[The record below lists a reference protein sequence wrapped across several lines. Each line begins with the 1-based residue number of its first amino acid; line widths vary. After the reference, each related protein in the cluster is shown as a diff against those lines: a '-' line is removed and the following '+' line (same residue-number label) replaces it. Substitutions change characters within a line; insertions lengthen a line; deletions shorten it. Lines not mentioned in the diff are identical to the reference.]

1 MTKTDVH
8 AVNGAIVSPHH
19 VVVTASSR
27 LHMGFFDLNGG
38 LGRRFGSIGLSLHT
52 PATSLK
58 VSQASTL
65 TVEGEGA
72 ERAFKIAQQ
81 VLSHLNIDGGVNIQL
96 DQAIPEHAGL
106 GSGTQLSL
114 AVGMGISALFQ
125 CKLTVNEIAVLT
137 QRGSRSGVGLGA
149 FASGG
154 LIVDGGRAS
163 TALASQNKVPPVIA
177 RAEFPEDWPILLIF
191 DKGHLGVHGSQELSA
206 FQNLPIF
213 PEVSAALLCRH
224 VLMQA
229 LPAIAERDLHAFGQ
243 AIQTLQAVTGDYF
256 APAQGGGRYTS
267 PLVAKVLSQLQ
278 ANGVNCFGQSSWGPT
293 GFAVFENQREAETQ
307 LKILNATFVDEK
319 NLAFVLTK
327 ANNQPSQIL
336 VN

>member
-1 MTKTDVH
+1 MTKIDVH
-8 AVNGAIVSPHH
+8 VGKKAIFAPHR
-19 VVVTASSR
+19 VAVTASSR

-38 LGRRFGSIGLSLHT
+38 LGRRFGSIGLSLQT
-52 PATSLK
+52 PVTSLK
-58 VSQASTL
+58 VSHASTL
-65 TVEGEGA
+65 TAEGDGA
-72 ERAFKIAQQ
+72 ERAIKIAQQ
-81 VLSHLNIDGGVNIQL
+81 VAKHLNIDGDVHIQL
-96 DQAIPEHAGL
+96 DQVIPDHSGL

-114 AVGMGISALFQ
+114 AIGMAMNALYQ
-125 CKLTVNEIAVLT
+125 SNLTVNEIAVLT
-137 QRGSRSGVGLGA
+137 ERGTRSGIGLGT
-149 FASGG
+149 FATGG
-154 LIVDGGRAS
+154 LIVDGGRALTS
-163 TALASQNKVPPVIA
+163 LASKPKFPPVIA

-191 DKGHLGVHGSQELSA
+191 DKSHSGVHGNEELIA
-206 FQNLPIF
+206 FQNLPPF
-213 PEVSAALLCRH
+213 PAASAALLCRY

-229 LPAIAERDLHAFGQ
+229 LPAIAERDLPAFGD

-278 ANGVNCFGQSSWGPT
+278 VNGVHCFGQSSWGPT
-293 GFAVFENQREAETQ
+293 GFAIFASQFDAEIH
-307 LKILNATFVDEK
+307 LKLLNAVFLNEK